1 LAGWCCDDDGEAVQ
15 HEKKQLP
22 ARCGP
27 VRPRLQRSL
36 WRKPGNG
43 SGACAAGRQ
52 RDDACAYLELTEP
65 DLQSVVQTLVNEGA
79 SSIRVVPM
87 FLGVGR
93 HAREDLP
100 LLMTELR
107 ALYPKVVFELQQ
119 SIGEDQRLIDLIADI
134 AMSP

>member
-1 LAGWCCDDDGEAVQ
+1 MSKKEAIASRAVVLFA
-15 HEKKQLP
+15 HGSRDP
-22 ARCGP
+22 
-27 VRPRLQRSL
+27 L
-36 WRKPGNG
+36 WRKPVETV
-43 SGACAAGRQ
+43 AARL
-52 RDDACAYLELTEP
+52 REWDASAMIACAYLELTEP
-65 DLQSVVQTLVNEGA
+65 NLQTAVQTLVNEGA

>member
-1 LAGWCCDDDGEAVQ
+1 MRKKEAIASRAVVLFA
-15 HEKKQLP
+15 HGSRDP
-22 ARCGP
+22 
-27 VRPRLQRSL
+27 L
-36 WRKPGNG
+36 WRKPVETV
-43 SGACAAGRQ
+43 AARLRE
-52 RDDACAYLELTEP
+52 RDASAMIACAYLELTEP
-65 DLQSVVQTLVNEGA
+65 DLQTAVQTLVNEGA

>member
-1 LAGWCCDDDGEAVQ
+1 MSKEEAIASRAVVLFA
-15 HEKKQLP
+15 HGSRDP
-22 ARCGP
+22 
-27 VRPRLQRSL
+27 L
-36 WRKPGNG
+36 WRKPVETV
-43 SGACAAGRQ
+43 AARLRE
-52 RDDACAYLELTEP
+52 RDASAMIACAYLELTEP
-65 DLQSVVQTLVNEGA
+65 DLQTAVQTLVNEGA